1 MAPQPQQII
10 PDPSATDDVAL
21 GVWLINHG
29 FGSQKENLIYPD
41 IRAVIL
47 KYKAAAT
54 FDPVAMVADIK
65 ATNSA
70 KVSELLR
77 GAGPTRSG
85 SSTSVATKAQQIAAS
100 AAAIRNESDTLGLS
114 LSDDQV
120 NAIAKTSV
128 ANKWES
134 PQLTEYLTQ
143 GLDFTKLRPGT
154 LTGNLEQIKQMASD
168 QLLVISDQSAQEYS
182 RRVSSGELDKNGLM
196 ALFQEQARKD
206 YSWAAPAI
214 DKGISMKTYLLPTRD
229 RIAAYL
235 EKTPEAIDMMDPKY
249 LSMMQTVDAKTGL
262 VRAATQSEV
271 MINAR
276 SDPDFAKT
284 NAARSMTQSVASAI
298 RSFMGA

>member
-1 MAPQPQQII
+1 MAPRQIT
-10 PDPSATDDVAL
+10 PDPSATDDAAL
-21 GVWLINHG
+21 GVWLIDHG
-29 FGSQKENLIYPD
+29 FGSQSVNLIYPD
-41 IRAVIL
+41 IRAVIV
-47 KYKAAAT
+47 KYKSAPT

-70 KVSELLR
+70 KVSELLNK
-77 GAGPTRSG
+77 GAAPKGSG
-85 SSTSVATKAQQIAAS
+85 SGASVATKAQQIAAS

-114 LSDDQV
+114 LSNDQV
-120 NAIAKTSV
+120 TAIAKTSV

-134 PQLTEYLTQ
+134 AQLTDYLTQ

-154 LTGNLEQIKQMASD
+154 LTGNLEQIKQMAAD
-168 QLLVISDQSAQEYS
+168 QLLTISDLSAQNYS

-214 DKGISMKTYLLPTRD
+214 DKGISMSTYLMPTRD

>member
-1 MAPQPQQII
+1 MEPQKIT
-10 PDPSATDDVAL
+10 PDPGATDDVAL
-21 GVWLINHG
+21 GLWLQSVG
-29 FGSQKENLIYPD
+29 FGDQQPRLIYPD
-41 IRAVIL
+41 IRQIFV
-47 KYKAAAT
+47 KYKTAKT
-54 FDPVAMVADIK
+54 FDPVAMVAEIK
-65 ATNSA
+65 ATPSFTILNTLNST
-70 KVSELLR
+70 
-77 GAGPTRSG
+77 GPTRSG
-85 SSTSVATKAQQIAAS
+85 SGASVATKAQQIAAS

-114 LSDDQV
+114 LNDDQV

-134 PQLTEYLTQ
+134 AQLTEYLTQ

-168 QLLVISDQSAQEYS
+168 QLLIISDQSAQEYS

-214 DKGISMKTYLLPTRD
+214 DKGIDMKTYLLPTRD

>member
-1 MAPQPQQII
+1 MEPQKIT
-10 PDPSATDDVAL
+10 PDPGATDDVAL
-21 GVWLINHG
+21 GVWLQTTPFSFMNAYLGIP
-29 FGSQKENLIYPD
+29 E
-41 IRAVIL
+41 IRQVIVR
-47 KYKAAAT
+47 YKTAKT
-54 FDPVAMVADIK
+54 FDPVAMVAEIK
-65 ATNSA
+65 ATPSFKILNSLN
-70 KVSELLR
+70 ST
-77 GAGPTRSG
+77 GPTRSG
-85 SSTSVATKAQQIAAS
+85 SGASVATKAQQIAAS

-134 PQLTEYLTQ
+134 AQLTEYLTQ